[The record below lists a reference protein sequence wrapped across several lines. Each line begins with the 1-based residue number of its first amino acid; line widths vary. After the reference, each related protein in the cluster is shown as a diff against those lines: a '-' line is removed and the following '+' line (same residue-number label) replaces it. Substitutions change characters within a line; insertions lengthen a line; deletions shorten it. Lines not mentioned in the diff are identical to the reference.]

1 MFCIYTPYIA
11 PSGKRVSHSKIIIYE
26 TVSRGPNTGL
36 ADNIRKFELTRKG
49 WKTSK
54 VAGAVYFKGTT
65 SIENASNIPLNGC
78 RLLHFDSFDDA
89 YAAKCILINRIP
101 EVYLNMISTLTAK
114 MNSLKSATP
123 DIRYMSDAVP
133 ELFI

>member
-1 MFCIYTPYIA
+1 MFCIYTPYIT

-54 VAGAVYFKGTT
+54 ASGAVYFKGTT

-78 RLLHFDSFDDA
+78 RLQHFDSFDDA

-101 EVYLNMISTLTAK
+101 EVYLNMISTLTTK